1 MIAAKR
7 DEVEAQWEQRAE
19 YLEANGVPAR
29 GSAIPGVSPIK
40 IVFHSSRRRPASERR
55 IFKILGLCGSSRGW
69 GRRKTKKSL
78 IADKSQ
84 GV

>member
-55 IFKILGLCGSSRGW
+55 IFKYVVCAVLVAVGEGGKL
-69 GRRKTKKSL
+69 KNP
-78 IADKSQ
+78 
-84 GV
+84 